1 MKIEGD
7 TLLSSPQAEVWAA
20 LNDYEVLA
28 KCVPGCEV
36 LEPAGDSRYRVVMEM
51 GIAAVKGRYEGEVV
65 ISDVE
70 PMSSYRITVRSEGLL
85 GFVNVDGVISLEDSG
100 GKTRVSYLVDAQV
113 GGKVA
118 GVGQRVMGGIA
129 KLLSNRFF
137 SALDQEL
144 ESSRQGNAGG

>member
-1 MKIEGD
+1 MQIKGD
-7 TLLSSPQAEVWAA
+7 TVLSSPRAEVWAA
-20 LNDYEVLA
+20 LNDYKVLA

-36 LEPAGDSRYRVVMEM
+36 LEPVTDSRYRVVMEM

-70 PMSSYRITVRSEGLL
+70 PISAYKMAVRSDGLL
-85 GFVNVDGVISLEDSG
+85 GFVNAEGVISLEDAG
-100 GKTRVSYLVDAQV
+100 EKTRVSYLVDAQV

-129 KLLSNRFF
+129 KLLSQRFF
-137 SALDQEL
+137 SALDKEL
-144 ESSRQGNAGG
+144 ESSRQEKARG

>member
-1 MKIEGD
+1 MEIKGD

-20 LNDYEVLA
+20 LNDYKVLA

-36 LEPAGDSRYRVVMEM
+36 LEPVGDSRYRVVMEL

-65 ISDVE
+65 ISDVQ
-70 PMSSYRITVRSEGLL
+70 PISSYRIAVRSEGLL
-85 GFVNVDGVISLEDSG
+85 GFVNAEGVISLEDEG
-100 GKTRVSYLVDAQV
+100 EKTKVSYLVDAQI

-129 KLLSNRFF
+129 KLLSQRFF
-137 SALDQEL
+137 STLDEEL
-144 ESSRQGNAGG
+144 ESSRQGNARG